1 MSRPTDGREPGGPKG
16 RPASPGGV
24 RPSKGPKPLAD
35 ILGDLFASRGLARVQ
50 ALGDLEAAWVV
61 AVGEVAA
68 RHTKVDGLRR
78 GVLGVIVAHPT
89 LLEELASFQKSNLLT
104 SLRRSLAGT
113 PIHDIRFRVGPVEP
127 DRPGPPPSPGPTAPR
142 GGRRRP

>member
-1 MSRPTDGREPGGPKG
+1 MSRSTDGRESRGPKG
-16 RPASPGGV
+16 RPAGPGGGKL
-24 RPSKGPKPLAD
+24 PKGPKPLSD

-50 ALGDLEAAWVV
+50 ALGDLEAAWAV
-61 AVGEVAA
+61 AAGEVAA

-89 LLEELASFQKSNLLT
+89 LLEELASFQKSNLLA
-104 SLRRSLAGT
+104 SLRQSLAGT

-127 DRPGPPPSPGPTAPR
+127 DRPGPGPSASPA
-142 GGRRRP
+142 GRRRS